1 MLFDRTKIDLEKR
14 AGESN
19 RILSKFPDKIPIIVE
34 SSDKEL
40 IKQMKKNKFLS
51 PYDISVSHFMYSIR
65 RQLNL
70 NASQALFLFCDG
82 SLINGTSLMGKI
94 YEDYNSKNNI
104 KENSD
109 KFLYVQVS
117 KENTFG

>member
-94 YEDYNSKNNI
+94 YEDYKSKNNI

>member
-1 MLFDRTKIDLEKR
+1 MFFDKKKIDLDKR
-14 AGESN
+14 ISESN
-19 RILSKFPDKIPIIVE
+19 RIICKFPDKIPVIVE
-34 SSDKEL
+34 TDDKDL

-70 NASQALFLFCDG
+70 NASQALFLFCDN
-82 SLINGTSLMGKI
+82 SLINGTDIMGRI
-94 YEDYNSKNNI
+94 YGEYKLKNNI
-104 KENSD
+104 NEGGD